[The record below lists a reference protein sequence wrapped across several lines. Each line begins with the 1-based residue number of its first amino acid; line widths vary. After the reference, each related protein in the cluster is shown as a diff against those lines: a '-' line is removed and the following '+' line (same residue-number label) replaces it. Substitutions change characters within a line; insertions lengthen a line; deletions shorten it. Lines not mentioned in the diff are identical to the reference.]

1 MSEDVDAGSSIDEER
16 MQEAIAEA
24 SLAALA
30 GEVPVG
36 AVAVYEGRIIA
47 RAHNLRET
55 SQDPTAHAELL
66 VLREVAQKLGTWR
79 LIGVTIY
86 VTLEPCPMCAG
97 ALVNARVDRVVWGC
111 DDPKAG
117 ATRTL
122 YTIGADPRLNHRF
135 AMEAGVSRD
144 ACAEPLKTFFGA
156 IRAARRASKAPVT
169 AELASSDASR
179 DHEE

>member
-1 MSEDVDAGSSIDEER
+1 MSSDDAQAQLDAAF
-16 MQEAIAEA
+16 MQEAIDEARAAAAE
-24 SLAALA
+24 

-36 AVAVYEGRIIA
+36 GVAVYEGRVIA

-55 SQDPTAHAELL
+55 KQDPTAHAEMLL
-66 VLREVAQKLGTWR
+66 LREVAAQLGSWR
-79 LIGVTIY
+79 LIGVTLY

-122 YTIGADPRLNHRF
+122 FTIGDDARLNHRF
-135 AMEAGVSRD
+135 VMTKGVLAD
-144 ACAEPLKTFFGA
+144 ACAAPLRDFFGA
-156 IRAARRASKAPVT
+156 IRAARREARS
-169 AELASSDASR
+169 LAATTRSDATPSNE
-179 DHEE
+179 DEA